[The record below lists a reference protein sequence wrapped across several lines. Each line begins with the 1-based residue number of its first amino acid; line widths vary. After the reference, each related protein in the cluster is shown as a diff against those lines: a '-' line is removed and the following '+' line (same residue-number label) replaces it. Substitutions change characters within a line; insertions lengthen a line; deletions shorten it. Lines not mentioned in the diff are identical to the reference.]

1 VKPSGAT
8 SQTPNNLRKKVGPAV
23 WLFSVCVH
31 SAPAEWSGDEP
42 AWIAGGRPITDA
54 QLAAWLGESA
64 RTIAT
69 WRLRLRKL
77 GLLGWHVAPNGRA
90 FWLGPVNRVL
100 EELLGKRPAMQSTM
114 IWRVIQERS
123 IALTGKVVEDLSPE
137 EGLQLATVLTGSKE
151 IPILR
156 STERLDTDNGEDSNA

>member
-1 VKPSGAT
+1 MTPAT
-8 SQTPNNLRKKVGPAV
+8 SQSPNNLRKKVGPAV

-31 SAPAEWSGDEP
+31 GAPAGWSGDEP

-69 WRLRLRKL
+69 WRLRLRRL
-77 GLLGWHVAPNGRA
+77 GLLGWHIAPGNGRV

-100 EELLGKRPAMQSTM
+100 EELLGKSPATQSAM
-114 IWRVIQERS
+114 AAPVLPAIWRVIQERS

-137 EGLQLATVLTGSKE
+137 EGLQLATVLARGSE
-151 IPILR
+151 NPSEDCEAR
-156 STERLDTDNGEDSNA
+156 S